1 MKKRK
6 NSQKKKNFEEFQF
19 NFLALKQILVTKETD
34 LNEEIIDKIMTSFF
48 INYYKNTNSVFNE
61 LLEDKLV
68 FAVLSRIKLLV
79 SEKSNKNFKILT
91 ELVKMN
97 KFLQELLKKN
107 KNFNVEQ
114 DDMFQY
120 TKFYKKLYKIYKE
133 LAETAKSNDEAQI
146 EKNDKITSVLKIAFL
161 QLLMYPKNTAEFE
174 DSLEDLVELAKKTA
188 ANKEDVEWG
197 KIFTDLVISQISK
210 GKNLITE
217 FVMSCFK
224 RTSKYL
230 GKEALDVIVEFIS
243 DDLAL

>member
-161 QLLMYPKNTAEFE
+161 QLLMYPKKH
-174 DSLEDLVELAKKTA
+174 S
-188 ANKEDVEWG
+188 
-197 KIFTDLVISQISK
+197 
-210 GKNLITE
+210 
-217 FVMSCFK
+217 
-224 RTSKYL
+224 
-230 GKEALDVIVEFIS
+230 
-243 DDLAL
+243 